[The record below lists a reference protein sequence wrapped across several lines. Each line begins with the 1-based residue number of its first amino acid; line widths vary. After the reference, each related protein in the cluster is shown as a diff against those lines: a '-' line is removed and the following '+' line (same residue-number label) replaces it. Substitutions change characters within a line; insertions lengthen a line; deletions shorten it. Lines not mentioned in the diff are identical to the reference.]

1 MAKVSYI
8 LVILAGFILFNSC
21 SNQQKIEASAPQPK
35 APAAARIQKS
45 YGAYLAGRVAHLRK
59 NFNTAADYYIKALN
73 EDPDI
78 RICSVVFMSFL
89 PPKGELPKRRAT
101 PKYLCKRR

>member
-45 YGAYLAGRVAHLRK
+45 YGAYLAG
-59 NFNTAADYYIKALN
+59 
-73 EDPDI
+73 P
-78 RICSVVFMSFL
+78 
-89 PPKGELPKRRAT
+89 RRPSAQ
-101 PKYLCKRR
+101 KLQHRCRLLH